1 MYAQGARRAGR
12 LVVVYCC
19 PEDQALKVG
28 VVVGRRVGRA
38 VVRNRVRRRL
48 RELLRQMPLAPGQ
61 AVVVTARAQAA
72 AASYW
77 ELKEELSALL
87 QELGA
92 LADTGPGGRRVS
104 WSG

>member
-1 MYAQGARRAGR
+1 MYAQGTRRAGR
-12 LVVVYCC
+12 LVVVHRC
-19 PEDQALKVG
+19 PEQQALKVG
-28 VVVGRRVGRA
+28 VVVGRRVGKA

-48 RELLRQMPLAPGQ
+48 RELLRQIPLAPGQ
-61 AVVVTARAQAA
+61 AVVVAARAQAA
-72 AASYW
+72 EASFW

-92 LADTGPGGRRVS
+92 LAEDGRGGSPTS